1 VSDETEPRQGVRI
14 GYIILAHK
22 QPVQVARLVS
32 RLDGDGA
39 AFFIHVDRRAEDE
52 VYREFRRRLVPFSSV
67 RFVRRHRSRWGE
79 FGLVRATLQGISEA
93 LESRPP
99 LDYLVLLTGQDYPIK
114 SSGEIR
120 SFLER
125 ADGRSFVDCNRVPC
139 EAWPQA
145 AIRLR
150 SWYARILG
158 EQVLL
163 PRRGSFRSVLRRPR
177 RWPVYLISQCLPE
190 QRRPLEGYEP
200 FTGSASWVLSR
211 AAAQYVCEFV
221 RRNPSFVRYF
231 RRVFC
236 PDEIFF
242 QTVLAN
248 LPLWDD
254 IVPSNL
260 HYIDWSK
267 GGAHPA
273 IVTSGDLHALAD
285 SPALF
290 ARKFDPDV
298 DGDVLDLIDERLL
311 GVECGVCP
319 GRPVPASRGAC

>member
-1 VSDETEPRQGVRI
+1 MRI
-14 GYIILAHK
+14 GYIILAHREPR
-22 QPVQVARLVS
+22 QPARLVS

-39 AFFIHVDRRAEDE
+39 AFFVHIDKRTKDA
-52 VYREFRRRLVPFSSV
+52 VYREFRRGLAPFPSV

-79 FGLVRATLQGISEA
+79 FGLVAATLEGIREA

-114 SSGEIR
+114 SRRDIR

-150 SWYARILG
+150 SWYASILG

-177 RWPVYLISQCLPE
+177 RWPVYLISRCLPR
-190 QRRPLEGYEP
+190 QRRPLKGYEP

-211 AAAQYVCEFV
+211 AAVRYVADFV
-221 RRNPSFVRYF
+221 AHNRAFVRYF
-231 RRVFC
+231 KRVFC

-242 QTVLAN
+242 QTILAN
-248 LPLWDD
+248 SPLWDD
-254 IVPSNL
+254 IVTNNL

-267 GGAHPA
+267 GGAHPKPLT
-273 IVTSGDLHALAD
+273 VDDFDALAG

-290 ARKFDPDV
+290 ARKFDLDI
-298 DGDVLDLIDERLL
+298 DAAVLDLIDQRLL
-311 GVECGVCP
+311 GVSRPPGPGEPGGVLT
-319 GRPVPASRGAC
+319 